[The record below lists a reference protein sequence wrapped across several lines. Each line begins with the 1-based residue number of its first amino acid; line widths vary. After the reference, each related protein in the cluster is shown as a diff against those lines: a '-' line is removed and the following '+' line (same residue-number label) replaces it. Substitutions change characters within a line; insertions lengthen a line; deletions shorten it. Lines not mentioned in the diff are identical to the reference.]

1 MSLRSEFNKGL
12 IRENPVLRL
21 ALGLC
26 PALAVS
32 SSVSNAIGMGVS
44 ATFVLVMSNLI
55 VSLIRRG
62 VPDKIRIPIY
72 IVIIASFVTVVEM
85 VMAAYQPALFR
96 SLGIFVP
103 LIVVNCIILGR
114 AEAFASKNAPLLSVI
129 DGLGMGAG
137 FTLALVM
144 IATVREILGNGT
156 WLGISIAPASFEP
169 VLLFMLAPGAFITM
183 GLLLG
188 LFNWLD
194 QRKAEAEKRSSL
206 ERSGYGPMNAA
217 KSTLMSGAQGKEA

>member
-1 MSLRSEFNKGL
+1 VSLRSEFSKGL
-12 IRENPVLRL
+12 IKENPVLRL

-32 SSVSNAIGMGVS
+32 SSVFNAIGMGLS

-55 VSLIRRG
+55 VSLLRKW

-72 IVIIASFVTVVEM
+72 IVVIATFVTVVEM
-85 VMAAYQPALFR
+85 IMAAYQPALFK

-114 AEAFASKNAPLLSVI
+114 AEAFASKNRPVLSII
-129 DGLGMGAG
+129 DGFGMGAG

-156 WLGISIAPASFEP
+156 WFGISITPASFEP

-194 QRKAEAEKRSSL
+194 QRKADQLQRDTLEKA
-206 ERSGYGPMNAA
+206 GYGPMNAA
-217 KSTLMSGAQGKEA
+217 KSTLKSGSGKEAR